1 MKSWF
6 GGWWRRDSK
15 TRTDAAPSLPPKP
28 PKSSADGIDATR
40 PLPKQAIPQETSRER
55 FRRFQRQVAERMAH
69 AHRPVDRP
77 DSNYPHAYR
86 LAQMGGPAIFDPALR
101 NYSAG
106 YREGDP
112 AFASDADR
120 RRWWAARTALLEHAM
135 RVVAESRWKEH
146 AMLRGSALL
155 KLFLG
160 DEARSPGD
168 IDWVVL
174 APGWTSTCDE
184 TEAMLSD
191 IAQRFTEQR
200 RVGEATVGPEQV
212 ARDPIWTYERA
223 DGMRL
228 TFIGTIAGLP
238 PLKVQCDFVFGETP
252 WEPPMPVSI
261 PTSDHRE
268 IALSAASPELSLAW
282 KLLWLLTDA
291 YPQGKDLYDA
301 VMLAERYSLPQPLL
315 DRMVATVCEEN
326 GEYWRKG
333 LFDGSFEDAFEE
345 NFVDIDW
352 LPFAVE
358 YPWVDPDL
366 EGWVDR
372 LKQAMPMLW
381 APEVWRR

>member
-15 TRTDAAPSLPPKP
+15 ARTDAMPSSPPKP
-28 PKSSADGIDATR
+28 SAPTKFPDATH
-40 PLPKQAIPQETSRER
+40 PLPSPAKPRETARDR
-55 FRRFQRQVAERMAH
+55 LRRFQRRTAEQLARV
-69 AHRPVDRP
+69 HRPIDRP
-77 DSNYPHAYR
+77 DSNYPQAYR

-106 YREGDP
+106 FREGDP

-135 RVVAESRWKEH
+135 RVVAESPWKEH
-146 AMLRGSALL
+146 VMLRGSALL

-160 DEARSPGD
+160 DEARPPGD

-174 APGWTSTCDE
+174 APGWTSTCNE
-184 TEAMLSD
+184 TQAMLND
-191 IAQRFTEQR
+191 IARRFTEQG
-200 RVGEATVGPEQV
+200 RVGEAMVDPEQV

-228 TFIGTIAGLP
+228 TFIGAIAGLP

-252 WEPPMPVSI
+252 WEPPMRVSI
-261 PTSDHRE
+261 PTAGHGE

-301 VMLAERYSLPQPLL
+301 VMLAERYPLSQPLL
-315 DRMVATVCEEN
+315 DRLVADVDKEN

-333 LFDGSFEDAFEE
+333 LFDGSFEDAFEG
-345 NFVDIDW
+345 NFVNIEW
-352 LPFAVE
+352 LPFAME

-381 APEVWRR
+381 DWEVWRR

>member
-15 TRTDAAPSLPPKP
+15 TRADAAPSKP
-28 PKSSADGIDATR
+28 SADGLDATR
-40 PLPKQAIPQETSRER
+40 PLPKHATPKETSRER
-55 FRRFQRQVAERMAH
+55 FRRFQRQAAERMAH

-112 AFASDADR
+112 TFASDADR

-135 RVVAESRWKEH
+135 RVVAESRWREH
-146 AMLRGSALL
+146 VMLRGSALL

-191 IAQRFTEQR
+191 IAQRFTEQG
-200 RVGEATVGPEQV
+200 RVGEVTVDPEQV

-228 TFIGTIAGLP
+228 TFIGTITGLP
-238 PLKVQCDFVFGETP
+238 PLKVQSRGSRRCRCR
-252 WEPPMPVSI
+252 SR
-261 PTSDHRE
+261 HRI
-268 IALSAASPELSLAW
+268 IARSRS
-282 KLLWLLTDA
+282 
-291 YPQGKDLYDA
+291 
-301 VMLAERYSLPQPLL
+301 R
-315 DRMVATVCEEN
+315 RRRRNCR
-326 GEYWRKG
+326 WRG
-333 LFDGSFEDAFEE
+333 NCYGC
-345 NFVDIDW
+345 
-352 LPFAVE
+352 
-358 YPWVDPDL
+358 
-366 EGWVDR
+366 
-372 LKQAMPMLW
+372 
-381 APEVWRR
+381 

>member
-15 TRTDAAPSLPPKP
+15 ARTDAMPSPPPKASTP
-28 PKSSADGIDATR
+28 SRSADATR
-40 PLPKQAIPQETSRER
+40 ALPSPAKPRETARER
-55 FRRFQRQVAERMAH
+55 LRRLQRQAAERFAR

-77 DSNYPHAYR
+77 DSNYPQAYR

-112 AFASDADR
+112 TFASDEDR

-146 AMLRGSALL
+146 LMLRGSALL

-174 APGWTSTCDE
+174 TPGWTSTCDE
-184 TEAMLSD
+184 TEAILSD
-191 IAQRFTEQR
+191 IARRFTEEG
-200 RVGEATVGPEQV
+200 RVGEATVDPEQV

-228 TFIGTIAGLP
+228 TFIGSIDGLP

-252 WEPPMPVSI
+252 WEPPMPLSI

-282 KLLWLLTDA
+282 KLLWLFTDA

-301 VMLAERYSLPQPLL
+301 VMLAERYPLSQPLL
-315 DRMVATVCEEN
+315 DRMVAAVCEEN

-333 LFDGSFEDAFEE
+333 LFDGSFDDAFEE
-345 NFVDIDW
+345 NFVDIEW
-352 LPFAVE
+352 LTFAAE

-372 LKQAMPMLW
+372 LKDAMPVLW
-381 APEVWRR
+381 DPEVWRR